1 MEDKLMEVTK
11 VVSPVQLVIGCLVLL
26 IAFIIACLIICKVK
40 GRSAMVAFI
49 EKAELI
55 FDWKGAGKEKLAY
68 VLEQA
73 QKFVKPPYS
82 WFVNIQFVEKLVNQL
97 QPELKKLKETKEK
110 ADASNN

>member
-1 MEDKLMEVTK
+1 MENK
-11 VVSPVQLVIGCLVLL
+11 VLEMATPLQLVIGCIVLFIL
-26 IAFIIACLIICKVK
+26 FIIACGIICRVK
-40 GRSAMVAFI
+40 GKSAMVSFI

-82 WFVNIQFVEKLVNQL
+82 WFVNIQFIEKLVKQL
-97 QPELKKLKETKEK
+97 QPELQKLKEIKEE
-110 ADASNN
+110 AHAPNN